1 MRHLYQALL
10 LMLCLT
16 VVSCASSSPGYN
28 ASYVSAES
36 RTNVEITEELEIQ
49 ERKMIYNA
57 WITLSVDEPA
67 KVRSEV
73 EGLAKKYNGYVSET
87 NNFRVILRVDTARL
101 DEVMSHISSMGKVE
115 RQEMRGQ
122 DVTEDYADLSIRLEN
137 AERTRNRYL
146 ELLSRANT
154 VDEILSIER
163 ELQRVNQTIE
173 LLKGRLN
180 RYDNLIAYSTVSV
193 SIKERVKPGVLG
205 YVGIGLYRGVS
216 WLFVRN

>member
-1 MRHLYQALL
+1 MHLLITNFIIMRHLYQALL

-137 AERTRNRYL
+137 AERTRNR
-146 ELLSRANT
+146 
-154 VDEILSIER
+154 
-163 ELQRVNQTIE
+163 
-173 LLKGRLN
+173 
-180 RYDNLIAYSTVSV
+180 
-193 SIKERVKPGVLG
+193 
-205 YVGIGLYRGVS
+205 
-216 WLFVRN
+216 